1 MPYECGGEDQSSPEW
16 KAKEALCRGIN
27 CPCGSSSLPHKVAF
41 FDSLTARLLIPN
53 VEVAAESAERIFRV
67 SPLARV
73 HQPNS
78 WIPQQNVVFK
88 N

>member
-27 CPCGSSSLPHKVAF
+27 CPCGSSSLPHKVSF

-53 VEVAAESAERIFRV
+53 VEVAAESAERTFRV
-67 SPLARV
+67 SPLGCISQTAEYL
-73 HQPNS
+73 S
-78 WIPQQNVVFK
+78 K
-88 N
+88 M